1 MRDFLQLTLPFI
13 GILALFFS
21 CRSGKN
27 SPDSYEKKQ
36 LIFGSG
42 GGFMGT
48 NEQFVLL
55 DNGRLYSQDILT
67 KEYKEMG
74 KVPKKMCKTLFQR
87 ADTLE
92 IESTRFMN
100 PGNKYFYLEVKNPS
114 NQNRVTWGDSNAPID
129 DEYRIFYRK
138 LMDLISDK
146 NKK

>member
-1 MRDFLQLTLPFI
+1 MRDFLQLALPFV
-13 GILALFFS
+13 GIIALFFS

-55 DNGRLYSQDILT
+55 DNGRLYTQDVM
-67 KEYKEMG
+67 KDEYEEIG
-74 KVPKKMCKTLFQR
+74 RVPKKMCKTLFQR

-114 NQNRVTWGDSNAPID
+114 NQNRVTWGDSNTPID
-129 DEYRIFYRK
+129 EEYRHFYRK
-138 LMDLISDK
+138 LMDLIRDK
-146 NKK
+146 K